1 MLEQEY
7 IDLCNELKTKY
18 DNLQKEKD
26 KLTQER
32 ERIIRV
38 LTILY
43 GLIRMLKTII
53 NNIEDLPCICRHLVE
68 YLYSEIDNLLFESGD
83 FDALSIHSLDIIDI

>member
-53 NNIEDLPCICRHLVE
+53 NNTISKNSYYNAP
-68 YLYSEIDNLLFESGD
+68 
-83 FDALSIHSLDIIDI
+83 IIVTPYIKAIMIS

>member
-7 IDLCNELKTKY
+7 IELCNELKTKY
-18 DNLQKEKD
+18 DNIQIEKD
-26 KLTQER
+26 KIAQER
-32 ERIIRV
+32 QKIIKV

-53 NNIEDLPCICRHLVE
+53 NSIEDLPCICRHLIE
-68 YLYSEIDNLLFESGD
+68 YMYSEIDNLLFESGD
-83 FDALSIHSLDIIDI
+83 FDALSIHSLDIIEL